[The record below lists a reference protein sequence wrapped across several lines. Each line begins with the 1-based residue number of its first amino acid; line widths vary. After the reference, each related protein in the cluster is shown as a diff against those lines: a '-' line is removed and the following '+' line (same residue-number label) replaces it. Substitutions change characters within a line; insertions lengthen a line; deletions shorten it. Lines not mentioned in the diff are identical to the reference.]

1 VYYKE
6 KLQAEDL
13 EKLEKKVA
21 ELQKELEQTRQ
32 QNTAVQKELEQTRQ
46 QKMETQKELEQ
57 IRQQQMADKAA
68 AQPELDTEVK
78 ELVEQM
84 GRIPLLHYEILAYFH
99 RFQMENKPL
108 TGVRQKS
115 AKKAD

>member
-32 QNTAVQKELEQTRQ
+32 Q
-46 QKMETQKELEQ
+46 
-57 IRQQQMADKAA
+57 QMADKAA
-68 AQPELDTEVK
+68 TQPELAPEVK

-84 GRIPLLHYEILAYFH
+84 GRIPLLRYEILAYFH